1 MSDLIT
7 QLWEGLRDS
16 GLPEVMLYLSDGTAS
31 RCHWNDTALIGDV
44 RVALVGDQDRGI
56 VRIIPVSSC
65 TGIGIAAPKGTDP
78 TAYRPMVHQKLLSRP
93 EPEPAP
99 PPNVSPEHPPRR
111 SRQAGGPQRPAFRAE
126 RGWNERWTSMSRLI
140 STRV

>member
-44 RVALVGDQDRGI
+44 RVALVADQDRGI
-56 VRIIPVSSC
+56 VRIIPIATC
-65 TGIGIAAPKGTDP
+65 NGIGIAAPKGTDP
-78 TAYRPMVHQKLLSRP
+78 SAYRPMVHQKLQSYR
-93 EPEPAP
+93 EPEPTAIP
-99 PPNVSPEHPPRR
+99 PSTFPVAAARLAALSVSEADP
-111 SRQAGGPQRPAFRAE
+111 SAGGTSGGPQ
-126 RGWNERWTSMSRLI
+126 
-140 STRV
+140 